1 MTPCTYF
8 GLSLAWSALG
18 LVVGLVLGIPIGYL
32 LRLGREHHMFKIE
45 KFRERATRQLVFGIV
60 LLLLAVLSLIQGY
73 RTQRCLND
81 SIAVSSVTSKLRSGL
96 VEKES
101 EATRAIVRGA
111 FTATSRQEALDA
123 FAAYRKALDEID
135 QARKENPVE
144 EFQGCGGWFQ

>member
-1 MTPCTYF
+1 
-8 GLSLAWSALG
+8 
-18 LVVGLVLGIPIGYL
+18 
-32 LRLGREHHMFKIE
+32 MFKIE